1 MFNASSFNG
10 LRNPFSPIFWQR
22 LTEMAGVVGQ
32 LQSLYSEVATVI
44 AEKKLRQREVF
55 FPACIG
61 PATPAPGGKPA
72 WTYNFSEV
80 QATNALTATAATSP
94 LNNAEYN
101 FVPGGRTGVAINAA
115 ESANTTGGGGGPSI
129 YGTQVTGGPPWA
141 LAAVPFT
148 NTTIGEVPAG
158 TIVFMRTALTTNST
172 DVRYEF
178 WAPNPVYPACETPA

>member
-22 LTEMAGVVGQ
+22 LSEMAGVVGQ

-61 PATPAPGGKPA
+61 IATPAPGGKPA

-94 LNNAEYN
+94 LNTAEYD

-115 ESANTTGGGGGPSI
+115 ESANPTIPAPAV
-129 YGTQVTGGPPWA
+129 YGTVVSAGGPPWA
-141 LAAVPFT
+141 LAAIPFT
-148 NTTIGEVPAG
+148 KTTIAEVPVG

-178 WAPNPVYPACETPA
+178 WAPNPVYPACETPV